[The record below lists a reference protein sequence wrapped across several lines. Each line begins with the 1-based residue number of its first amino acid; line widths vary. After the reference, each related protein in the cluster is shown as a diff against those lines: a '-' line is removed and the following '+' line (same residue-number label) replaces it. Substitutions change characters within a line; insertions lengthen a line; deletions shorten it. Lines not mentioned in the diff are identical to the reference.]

1 MEDGGRRKW
10 PVELPRRMRG
20 RLLEQ
25 EAVALVVGP
34 RAAGKDFPS
43 GRVAPRWHDA
53 CGTGGFPETAAA
65 IANPARWAYTRY
77 YEEGTPMAT
86 RTVRLDA
93 EEERVLEE
101 LVRRT
106 RLPVSDVLRRGI
118 RALEKETTE
127 TAPRSP
133 FEIYRQLDLGPG
145 GYSNRPATESRRGA
159 REAILRK
166 HRR

>member
-1 MEDGGRRKW
+1 MMDLLFSRCAWRLAPAPGIPQTLYGARHQPIHWAPPPGEDPPDPHRH
-10 PVELPRRMRG
+10 
-20 RLLEQ
+20 
-25 EAVALVVGP
+25 
-34 RAAGKDFPS
+34 D
-43 GRVAPRWHDA
+43 DA